1 MKSYNSILS
10 RVRIGIAT
18 ALISAGAAMVVV
30 AAKPGVRSSGVDPTE
45 IAPTADNAIVNRSI
59 PGGGRS
65 PAHVT
70 AAFRPRPTPLAV
82 VDPGTELGLNLS
94 GLNFFNQRFDADG
107 GNQFSVEPPD
117 QGLCVGNGVVLEAVN
132 TVLAFYDASTG
143 AQIGGFESLNQ

>member
-45 IAPTADNAIVNRSI
+45 IAPTADNTIVNRSI
-59 PGGGRS
+59 PPGGSLS
-65 PAHVT
+65 PAHVP
-70 AAFRPRPTPLAV
+70 AAFVPRQPRSRWSIQAPSSDSILAASTSSTNGSTPMAA
-82 VDPGTELGLNLS
+82 TS
-94 GLNFFNQRFDADG
+94 SASSRRTRA
-107 GNQFSVEPPD
+107 SASATAYM
-117 QGLCVGNGVVLEAVN
+117 LEAVN

-143 AQIGGFESLNQ
+143 ARSAVSNH